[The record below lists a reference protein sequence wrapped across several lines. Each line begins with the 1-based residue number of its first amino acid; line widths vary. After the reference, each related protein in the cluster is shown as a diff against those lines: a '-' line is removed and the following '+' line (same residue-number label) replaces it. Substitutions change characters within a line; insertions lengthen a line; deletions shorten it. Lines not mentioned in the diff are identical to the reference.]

1 MAGAMHIDVSR
12 APRISRARSG
22 HVVELLEVR
31 HGLWLGIQLFPCGDL
46 LEDVRE
52 HVTRSAV
59 LRPEHLAH
67 AEQVARLLDE
77 VLEVVIIALVGE
89 VSETDLFGRE
99 LVVKVE

>member
-1 MAGAMHIDVSR
+1 M
-12 APRISRARSG
+12 
-22 HVVELLEVR
+22 R
-31 HGLWLGIQLFPCGDL
+31 HGLWLGVELLPSGYL
-46 LEDVRE
+46 LENVRE

-89 VSETDLFGRE
+89 VRETHLFGRE
-99 LVVKVE
+99 LIVEVEQVEGRRRGLAQRGREDGGLKRR